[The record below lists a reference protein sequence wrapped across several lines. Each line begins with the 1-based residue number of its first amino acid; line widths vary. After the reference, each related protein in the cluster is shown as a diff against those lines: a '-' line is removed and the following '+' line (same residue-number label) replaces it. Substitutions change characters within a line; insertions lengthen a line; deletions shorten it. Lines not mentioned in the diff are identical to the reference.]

1 MTLEAAF
8 LIPMVLCVIVIMIYT
23 AFYLYDRCLLN
34 QNAYLVCFRE
44 GMTKEGAVRT
54 ASGKSGVGENKK
66 QIPGRYFAVTAIQ
79 TEDESTKD
87 SVALGGTAKVTPAV
101 FGGSSL
107 MPQSIW
113 TIRFRGMASRFDPPE
128 KIRRF
133 RRTIH
138 VSGRVLDLF
147 QK

>member
-1 MTLEAAF
+1 MTLEASL

-44 GMTKEGAVRT
+44 SIMKEESAGSGT
-54 ASGKSGVGENKK
+54 SGKSEGKDGRK
-66 QIPGRYFAVTAIQ
+66 QFPGSYFAVTGFQ
-79 TEDESTKD
+79 TEDESTKE
-87 SVALGGTAKVTPAV
+87 SVAISGSAKVTPAV

-107 MPQSIW
+107 MPKSVW
-113 TIRFRGMASRFDPPE
+113 TIRFRGKASRFDPPG

-147 QK
+147 R